1 MVKIAI
7 WGGKLK
13 CQLNIQIHKL
23 AKMVE
28 EDDIKVF
35 PSMKEYF
42 IWVHEDSEKR
52 ELIEEMWK
60 IRNGESAGIDEEQV
74 FELEDGT
81 IVFVYN

>member
-1 MVKIAI
+1 MENVSEHFK
-7 WGGKLK
+7 
-13 CQLNIQIHKL
+13 IQIHKL